1 MSVEHH
7 AQAFAKLH
15 RAKPGFVMP
24 NAWDAGSA
32 IVLAAA
38 GFPAIATTSA
48 GIAFSL
54 GKQDYGVSDARLGVT
69 REEMLKRMG
78 EIAAAVDVPV
88 NGDLEAGFGDTPEA
102 VAETVRA
109 AIEAGLAG
117 GNIEDK
123 KPLAPG
129 LYDKVLAGER
139 IRAAR
144 EMIDSLNSGFV
155 LTARSDVLQS
165 DKSNLAE
172 AIERSNLYRAAGAD
186 CLFTP
191 GVSDLPS
198 IQRLASE
205 IEGPLNMV
213 MGLGTADGNT
223 RAWLEAGVQRISLGG
238 SMARAALGFLRRA
251 ARELR
256 EEGTITFAEVQIPQ
270 PELNALFG
278 RRS

>member
-1 MSVEHH
+1 MSTDRH

-15 RAKPGFVMP
+15 QAKPGFVMP

-32 IVLAAA
+32 VVLAAA
-38 GFPAIATTSA
+38 GFQAIATTSA

-88 NGDLEAGFGDTPEA
+88 NGDLEAGFGDSPEA

-123 KPLAPG
+123 KPLSPG
-129 LYDKVLAGER
+129 LYDKVLAAER

-144 EMIDSLNSGFV
+144 EMIDGLNSSFV

-165 DKSNLAE
+165 DRSNLAE

-198 IQRLASE
+198 IRTLADE

-213 MGLGTADGNT
+213 MGLGTAGGNT
-223 RAWLEAGVQRISLGG
+223 RDWLEAGVQRISLGG
-238 SMARAALGFLRRA
+238 SMARAALGFLQRA

-256 EEGTITFAEVQIPQ
+256 EEGTITFAEIQIPQ

-278 RRS
+278 RRY